1 MARRKQAPPL
11 QRAASSEVMEGPLR
25 NGLSETYTNGHAK
38 APNSKAEQATGPEA
52 LEQAGL
58 TQLIICIGGI
68 YASLYVLYEPSCLQ
82 AS

>member
-1 MARRKQAPPL
+1 MARRKQAAPL
-11 QRAASSEVMEGPLR
+11 QRAASPEIMERPLG
-25 NGLSETYTNGHAK
+25 NGVSKAYTNGHAK
-38 APNSKAEQATGPEA
+38 APNSKEEQATGPEA

-58 TQLIICIGGI
+58 AQLIICIGGI

>member
-1 MARRKQAPPL
+1 MARRKQAAPL
-11 QRAASSEVMEGPLR
+11 QRAASSEVMEAPLENGSSEIYT
-25 NGLSETYTNGHAK
+25 NGLSK
-38 APNSKAEQATGPEA
+38 APHSKAEQATAPEA